1 MPQTGGPKFLDT
13 PKFIYLTKENVPKKM
28 EDQDYSHLQR
38 YPTFIVIKN
47 LFCTKINGVR
57 TFSHTTYTQ
66 KNSKWLKNLN
76 IRHDTIKL
84 LNENIDKTF

>member
-57 TFSHTTYTQ
+57 TFSHTTYTHFT
-66 KNSKWLKNLN
+66 KMLKK
-76 IRHDTIKL
+76 KL
-84 LNENIDKTF
+84 IGHIAKYYP